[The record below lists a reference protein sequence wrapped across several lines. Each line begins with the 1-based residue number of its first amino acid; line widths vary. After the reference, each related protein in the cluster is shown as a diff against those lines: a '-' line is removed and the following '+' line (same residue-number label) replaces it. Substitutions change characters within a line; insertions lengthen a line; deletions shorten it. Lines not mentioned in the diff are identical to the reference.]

1 LIKKTRKAKISRHCP
16 FNEKAVYVQ
25 VEGVVGTSGRSALDT
40 GFTFEEEEL
49 KLKAQEVRTQKVSN
63 ESAFFNR

>member
-1 LIKKTRKAKISRHCP
+1 
-16 FNEKAVYVQ
+16 VYVQ